1 MTTLLL
7 ASGGDTLAAGNSIQ
21 RLALPHVARFN
32 ARMPESRIDF
42 SAPAALRKWPSVNK
56 QSVSASLGARPYL
69 IGDGVTLDECIAQ
82 FMLLPEAQRHLYEIY
97 TAPQSDLVTAILST
111 EHIVE
116 LARLRDFL
124 GK

>member
-56 QSVSASLGARPYL
+56 QRVSASLGARPYL
-69 IGDGVTLDECIAQ
+69 IGDGVTLDECIGQ
-82 FMLLPEAQRHLYEIY
+82 FMHLPKRNVICMKF
-97 TAPQSDLVTAILST
+97 TPRRSPIWSPQFCRRNTSLSWR
-111 EHIVE
+111 
-116 LARLRDFL
+116 A
-124 GK
+124 